1 MVRPVIRVPFAD
13 DATAQPPAFGVGV
26 VTAKMSKAPSL
37 LFDLDD
43 AGDTLSPPDP
53 RRDVVEE
60 SAVAAALKRA
70 LEPRTEIEYML
81 ALHVR
86 IAREE
91 ATKRGIT
98 NNGQYQAEIGE
109 LADTFRRMGYPV
121 KVRTA
126 LGGGWGGAC
135 LRNLRHTFLAVS
147 VPSNTS
153 LEQPGVLGEQNST
166 LLIDPRF
173 KDQFEIAHTTPRYQH
188 LLSMVPF
195 EVVAPPARIAE
206 AVNIL
211 CAEMALA
218 FNHCGVPLPPW
229 RQVGAMISKWQPR
242 KSEDVDLGAR
252 VSGVQEAFENRM
264 GKGVAGRHTTTTT
277 TTTTTNAIT
286 TTTGPITVAQKL
298 AMLGVFPTPPM
309 YEKPSPISEGFEE
322 LSNQSNSNSNSGDKQ
337 GHDKDEFQFL
347 VGPSGTW
354 STQGIMEGSVQS
366 ASPSSRE
373 ASEELVIDDQG
384 ANSLGG
390 KRDEV
395 DDDGLLF
402 SPQ

>member
-13 DATAQPPAFGVGV
+13 DATTQPLPQPPAFGLVA
-26 VTAKMSKAPSL
+26 TKMSKAPSL

-43 AGDTLSPPDP
+43 AGDTLSPPDS
-53 RRDVVEE
+53 RRDVAEE
-60 SAVAAALKRA
+60 TAVAAALKRA
-70 LEPRTEIEYML
+70 LEPRTETEYML

-91 ATKRGIT
+91 ASKRDGD
-98 NNGQYQAEIGE
+98 GHYPEIGE

-147 VPSNTS
+147 SVPSTQS
-153 LEQPGVLGEQNST
+153 IGLDHHPLSDGT

-173 KDQFEIAHTTPRYQH
+173 KEQFEIAHTTPRYQH
-188 LLSMVPF
+188 LLATVPV

-218 FNHCGVPLPPW
+218 FNQCGVPLPPW
-229 RQVGAMISKWQPR
+229 RQVGAMITKWQPR
-242 KSEDVDLGAR
+242 KSEDVDLTAR
-252 VSGVQEAFENRM
+252 VLDARDPASVGGEGKRKNNPMKAGV
-264 GKGVAGRHTTTTT
+264 
-277 TTTTTNAIT
+277 
-286 TTTGPITVAQKL
+286 TTTGPTTVAQKL
-298 AMLGVFPTPPM
+298 AMLGVFPTPPP

-322 LSNQSNSNSNSGDKQ
+322 ASNSDNEGKGPEIDARN
-337 GHDKDEFQFL
+337 EFQFMI
-347 VGPSGTW
+347 GPSASWGSRGITDV
-354 STQGIMEGSVQS
+354 STQST
-366 ASPSSRE
+366 SPSSRGTSHGMDE
-373 ASEELVIDDQG
+373 NAVTCHDGDDAISTKG
-384 ANSLGG
+384 
-390 KRDEV
+390 DEGDE
-395 DDDGLLF
+395 DDHGLLF

>member
-13 DATAQPPAFGVGV
+13 DATTQPLPQPPAFGM
-26 VTAKMSKAPSL
+26 VTTKMSKAPSL

-43 AGDTLSPPDP
+43 AGDTLSPPDS
-53 RRDVVEE
+53 RRDIVEE
-60 SAVAAALKRA
+60 TAVAAALKRA
-70 LEPRTEIEYML
+70 LEPRTETEYML

-91 ATKRGIT
+91 ASKRGGD
-98 NNGQYQAEIGE
+98 GQYPEIGE

-147 VPSNTS
+147 SMPSTQS
-153 LEQPGVLGEQNST
+153 FGLDHHPLSDGT

-173 KDQFEIAHTTPRYQH
+173 KEQFEIAHTTPRYQH
-188 LLSMVPF
+188 LLATVPV

-218 FNHCGVPLPPW
+218 FHQCGVPLPPW
-229 RQVGAMISKWQPR
+229 RQVGAMITKWQPR
-242 KSEDVDLGAR
+242 KSEDVDLTAR
-252 VSGVQEAFENRM
+252 VLDAGDSASAGVE
-264 GKGVAGRHTTTTT
+264 GKRKNNPKAVV
-277 TTTTTNAIT
+277 
-286 TTTGPITVAQKL
+286 TTTGPTTTGPTTVAQKL
-298 AMLGVFPTPPM
+298 AMLGVFPTPPP

-322 LSNQSNSNSNSGDKQ
+322 ASNSDNDGKGPEIDAGN
-337 GHDKDEFQFL
+337 EFQFMI
-347 VGPSGTW
+347 GPSGTW
-354 STQGIMEGSVQS
+354 GSRGITDASTQST
-366 ASPSSRE
+366 SPSSRATSHE
-373 ASEELVIDDQG
+373 MDGHAAICRDGDDSISTKG
-384 ANSLGG
+384 
-390 KRDEV
+390 DEGDE
-395 DDDGLLF
+395 DDHGLLF